1 MIPSFMV
8 RHEVDE
14 GRTKGVAVIFATHL
28 AATVA
33 VAAARPMVSTVV
45 TDHRGHEPTV
55 AVAWARNN
63 EHNVL
68 VLSHEDDLPR
78 SKLAN
83 DEEDDSVVLKS
94 VHMFET
100 YPFLWSLKSD
110 KKLVG

>member
-1 MIPSFMV
+1 MVPSFMV

-14 GRTKGVAVIFATHL
+14 DQTKGVAVIFATHL
-28 AATVA
+28 ATTVA
-33 VAAARPMVSTVV
+33 VAAVKPMVSTVV
-45 TDHRGHEPTV
+45 TDHRGPKPTV

-83 DEEDDSVVLKS
+83 DEEGDGG
-94 VHMFET
+94 
-100 YPFLWSLKSD
+100 
-110 KKLVG
+110 KKLEPYLVATPF

>member
-83 DEEDDSVVLKS
+83 DEEGDGG
-94 VHMFET
+94 
-100 YPFLWSLKSD
+100 
-110 KKLVG
+110 KKLEPHLVATPF